1 MSLVFSSTE
10 DPRIQSCSWI
20 KFSWCPCHLSQAGQ
34 RAQSKEEPGNSRDL
48 QGTCWANEKK
58 YQIMNKPP
66 GEKNLRKK
74 KYRAI
79 LAPAPLLACPSLWN
93 QCISW
98 RTESASTGPPPA
110 LLWPS
115 SGTPYLMTAWGWGAR
130 HSLLGE
136 GKRIGIITT
145 VISTEKLCFIPYLY
159 MNIYEY
165 SFYLHNI

>member
-1 MSLVFSSTE
+1 
-10 DPRIQSCSWI
+10 
-20 KFSWCPCHLSQAGQ
+20 
-34 RAQSKEEPGNSRDL
+34 
-48 QGTCWANEKK
+48 
-58 YQIMNKPP
+58 MNKPP

-136 GKRIGIITT
+136 GKESASLQQWFQQKSYVLSLIYIWTFMNTAFIYITYSIIHNSFE
-145 VISTEKLCFIPYLY
+145 VSIYSRLRLSPGYLY
-159 MNIYEY
+159 ILLIRD
-165 SFYLHNI
+165 SGFS